1 MPITIILAAC
11 LAACPPGSDTSTAR
25 QGGGSRPDIVAAG
38 RRVVDRTAPPVVVAP
53 PTERVY
59 VPGAGFTEMTRI
71 DENDPRFQQYQQQQK
86 RRAVAEQEMK
96 RIRTK
101 NFGDMRKVEIRQ
113 AGLAQLEPYY
123 KDPAYYPS
131 LIDIFA
137 REKADVRTGI
147 LDSFAEQRTEQG
159 DAAIAWVAVQDKDAA
174 IRDEAVT
181 RLVKRAEANKNEIP
195 LAVKTVI
202 ANGLQGKNREA
213 QANAAHVADSLTLI
227 EAIPAMILAQQVGL
241 GGGGGQSGHGSDIAW
256 IMVGRQQAFISD
268 LTPVVGNSAVGFDP
282 TVSVLTEGTVLR
294 IGAAY
299 ATLGSGSSSGGI
311 NGPLVNMTK
320 RVSGTDTA
328 SLGTDTRAWVRWYN
342 SEFLPLMARQQQE
355 KEKAAADSA
364 AKSQQP
370 I

>member
-1 MPITIILAAC
+1 MPAPLTIILAAC
-11 LAACPPGSDTSTAR
+11 LAACPPGDGDSVVVR
-25 QGGGSRPDIVAAG
+25 PGGGARNDLIVAGKRTPPA
-38 RRVVDRTAPPVVVAP
+38 VVSP
-53 PTERVY
+53 PTDRVY

-113 AGLAQLEPYY
+113 AGLAALEPYY
-123 KDPAYYPS
+123 KDPAYYPA
-131 LIDIFA
+131 LIDIFS

-159 DAAIAWVAVQDKDAA
+159 DAAIAWVAVQDKDSA
-174 IRDEAVT
+174 IREEAVT

-202 ANGLQGKNREA
+202 ANGLQGKNRQA

-227 EAIPAMILAQQVGL
+227 EAIPAMILAQQAGL
-241 GGGGGQSGHGSDIAW
+241 GGGNAQSGHGSDIAW

-299 ATLGSGSSSGGI
+299 ATLGSGSGGI

-328 SLGTDTRAWVRWYN
+328 SLGTDTRAWVQWYN
-342 SEFLPLMARQQQE
+342 NEFLPLMAKKQEE
-355 KEKAAADSA
+355 KEKAAANTA
-364 AKSQQP
+364 AQNRQP